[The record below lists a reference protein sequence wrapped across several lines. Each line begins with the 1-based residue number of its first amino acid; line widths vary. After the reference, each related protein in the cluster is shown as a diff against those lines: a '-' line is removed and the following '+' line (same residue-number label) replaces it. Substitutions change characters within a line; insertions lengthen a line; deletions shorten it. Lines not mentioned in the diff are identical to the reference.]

1 MVVSLGSSPS
11 STSSHTIYV
20 RQDHTRTNGAPSA
33 VRLDGWS
40 TGGMGDAAHA
50 DGEGVFCGS
59 CQSDDELGASGGDWD
74 GGGEEVGE
82 GAGLYTN

>member
-1 MVVSLGSSPS
+1 
-11 STSSHTIYV
+11 
-20 RQDHTRTNGAPSA
+20 
-33 VRLDGWS
+33 
-40 TGGMGDAAHA
+40 MGDAAHA